1 MKKITKKCL
10 VKKVLAHSSFLRKQ
24 ESKVLSVMDTRVR
37 GYDGKYI
44 FQRVPKFLVFSMGF
58 ILLLLS
64 SFLQAEV
71 PTFTIEIRGHLF
83 YPSQL
88 VVPANTKIKLLVI
101 NQDPTPEEFE
111 SYELNRE
118 KVIMGGAKATI
129 FIGPLKPGDY
139 PFFGEFNPKTAQ
151 GVIRVEQ

>member
-1 MKKITKKCL
+1 MKKITNTFPLCVGL
-10 VKKVLAHSSFLRKQ
+10 
-24 ESKVLSVMDTRVR
+24 M
-37 GYDGKYI
+37 
-44 FQRVPKFLVFSMGF
+44 
-58 ILLLLS
+58 LLLLS

-101 NQDPTPEEFE
+101 NLDPTPEEFE

-129 FIGPLKPGDY
+129 FIGPLNPGDY